1 MKKRI
6 AVFST
11 AWNGEHIGGILRGMS
26 ETVKQTGDDL
36 YIFNTYGGFEVGA
49 EYNDC
54 EYNIFQLP
62 LKSHLDGV
70 ILIANN
76 IDSINRLMGVIQMCR
91 KKKLPCITVELA
103 IPGVHCIGT
112 DNYAAMETLME
123 HLVSE
128 HGCKTF
134 NYVGG
139 PADHAENVLRKRA
152 FVDVLK
158 KHGLL
163 VEETRIRDY
172 DFTRGGGIQ
181 AFTDFHS
188 MGLALP
194 DAVVCAN
201 DNMAIG
207 YMEEV
212 LKLG

>member
-76 IDSINRLMGVIQMCR
+76 IDSINRLMGVIQ
-91 KKKLPCITVELA
+91 K
-103 IPGVHCIGT
+103 
-112 DNYAAMETLME
+112 
-123 HLVSE
+123 
-128 HGCKTF
+128 
-134 NYVGG
+134 
-139 PADHAENVLRKRA
+139 
-152 FVDVLK
+152 
-158 KHGLL
+158 
-163 VEETRIRDY
+163 
-172 DFTRGGGIQ
+172 
-181 AFTDFHS
+181 
-188 MGLALP
+188 
-194 DAVVCAN
+194 
-201 DNMAIG
+201 
-207 YMEEV
+207 
-212 LKLG
+212 